1 MALEH
6 GPPAVPG
13 GRRSTSAAGGEGA
26 VLKEL
31 PPEPRAR
38 GASPTAGE
46 PTAAMPAR
54 LSSASPEAGAPTA
67 AAAAGPS
74 STLPRMGE
82 LAAVVE
88 REREELVRERGGR
101 KATGRQEG
109 GGGRRE
115 KK

>member
-1 MALEH
+1 
-6 GPPAVPG
+6 
-13 GRRSTSAAGGEGA
+13 
-26 VLKEL
+26 
-31 PPEPRAR
+31 
-38 GASPTAGE
+38 
-46 PTAAMPAR
+46 
-54 LSSASPEAGAPTA
+54 
-67 AAAAGPS
+67 
-74 STLPRMGE
+74 MGE